1 MVIAPTVNDQIAS
14 IIKHWHNVGNDS
26 KEEEESSFYNSN
38 VSTTSHPYEESL
50 IYPLAERSPSLTQD
64 KALQASDQPAG
75 FKRTSQFSS
84 ESQIF
89 CELL

>member
-1 MVIAPTVNDQIAS
+1 MKDPVYDHIMN
-14 IIKHWHNVGNDS
+14 IIKLWHNVGNGD

-64 KALQASDQPAG
+64 QPAG

-84 ESQIF
+84 ELVLSSF
-89 CELL
+89 VTF